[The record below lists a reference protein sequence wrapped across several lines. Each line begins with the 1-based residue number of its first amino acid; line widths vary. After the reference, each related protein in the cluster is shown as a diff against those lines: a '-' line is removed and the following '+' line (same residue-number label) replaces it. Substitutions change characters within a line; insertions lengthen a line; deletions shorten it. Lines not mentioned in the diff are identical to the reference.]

1 MDGRD
6 RVRSVK
12 SFGPLRGMRE
22 VRRAWR
28 RRGGAAAL
36 PERGPERARVPGA
49 AREARA
55 LPGGGVVRFARSELR
70 IMVAVGGA
78 VFCGWDGAE
87 PAPSYGLAGEPPE
100 PDPRAELEPDKNGG
114 WRVVSERVTVEV
126 SRNGGV
132 EIRTPGGVALRR
144 DLPPRWW
151 ETAAG
156 GPARW
161 SLRSEVPADARVFG
175 LGGRA
180 SGLRL
185 RDTAYRLW
193 NGGAATGAGP
203 EEDAPYISMPVQTVV
218 ADAGTHLV
226 FHDTTWGGKVTV
238 REGEEGAGSGHD
250 RPGTIEMRMDGGPL
264 RCWVVVGSPARV
276 LSGFAQLTGA
286 PALPPSWALGRHHA
300 GGPPV
305 DERSVRDLAEEG
317 RERSVPLSAVHLG
330 GGAADAGEPFAVDEE
345 RFPELPVLAK
355 DLAEDDVRLVRVVAP
370 AVEARPESAVY
381 GSGAA
386 AGVFVKDADGR
397 VVRGADG
404 RAHPDFTDPRVR
416 AWWAEWYE
424 DVAAQGFSG
433 VWHEPEGPAPEGA
446 PAVPWSA
453 PRVLEGRGGDGREAH
468 NVGGLS
474 MARAAYEGLRG
485 CRPAERPF
493 VVSRAGW
500 AGMQRYGGA
509 WCDEVPAGWAGLR
522 AALSLVLGLGLS
534 GVPLA
539 GARTAAAGGDA
550 SGPPAPAADGEGEL
564 WLRGLQLG
572 AFLPLFLTAGVP
584 RATGRY
590 ADAVAAVLRE
600 RERLRPYLVSLAHLS
615 RLTGAP
621 MVRPLWWGCPE
632 DRALRDCEDAFL
644 LGDSLL
650 VAPVLERG
658 AACRAVRLPRG
669 RWYDTATE
677 RVHEGPG
684 TVTVDAPPA
693 RIPVLARA
701 GTVLAVRGADG
712 AVELEAWAPAP
723 GRKGGGLVVRDSG
736 DGWAEPEIER
746 YATGWA
752 DGRVG
757 VERWVGDDRVPV
769 TSGLRMRGPV
779 HGTPS
784 GSAP

>member
-1 MDGRD
+1 MNGRD
-6 RVRSVK
+6 LVRSVK

-22 VRRAWR
+22 ARAARRS
-28 RRGGAAAL
+28 RGAGAQP

-49 AREARA
+49 ACEARP

-70 IMVAVGGA
+70 IVVAVGGA

-100 PDPRAELEPDKNGG
+100 PDPRAGIEPDKDGG

-126 SRNGGV
+126 SRHGGV
-132 EIRTPGGVALRR
+132 EIRTPGGVVLRR

-151 ETAAG
+151 EPVAG

-161 SLRSEVPADARVFG
+161 SLRSEVPPDARVFG

-180 SGLRL
+180 SGVRL
-185 RDTAYRLW
+185 RETAYRLW
-193 NGGAATGAGP
+193 NGGTAGP
-203 EEDAPYISMPVQTVV
+203 GAVEGAPPISMPVQTVV

-226 FHDTTWGGKVTV
+226 FHDTTWGGRVTV
-238 REGEEGAGSGHD
+238 REGQEGAGSGHD

-264 RCWVVVGSPARV
+264 RSWVVVGSPARV
-276 LSGFAQLTGA
+276 LSGYAQLTGA

-300 GGPPV
+300 GGTAA
-305 DERSVRDLAEEG
+305 DERRVRELAEES

-330 GGAADAGEPFAVDEE
+330 GPSDGGEPFALDGGL
-345 RFPELPVLAK
+345 FPALPALAK
-355 DLAEDDVRLVRVVAP
+355 DLAEDDVRLVRVVDP
-370 AVEARPESAVY
+370 AVGVRPEGAVY
-381 GSGAA
+381 AGGAA
-386 AGVFVKDADGR
+386 AGVFLRDADGGELRSGGRSGGAGR
-397 VVRGADG
+397 V
-404 RAHPDFTDPRVR
+404 HPDFTDPRAR

-424 DVAAQGFSG
+424 DLVAQGFSG
-433 VWHEPEGPAPEGA
+433 VWHEPEGRGLAAAGGLPP
-446 PAVPWSA
+446 VT

-468 NVGGLS
+468 NVAGTA
-474 MARAAYEGLRG
+474 MARAAWDGLRG

-493 VVSRAGW
+493 VVSRSGW

-509 WCDEVPAGWAGLR
+509 WCDEVPEGWPGLR

-539 GARTAAAGGDA
+539 GARTATAPDGLGG
-550 SGPPAPAADGEGEL
+550 ADGEHSAEL
-564 WLRGLQLG
+564 SLRGVQLG
-572 AFLPLFLTAGVP
+572 AYLPLLLTAGGP
-584 RATGRY
+584 DAAGPY
-590 ADAVAAVLRE
+590 ADAVAAALRE

-650 VAPVLERG
+650 VAPVLEPG
-658 AACRAVRLPRG
+658 AVRRSVRLPRG

-677 RVHEGPG
+677 RVFEGPG
-684 TVTVDAPPA
+684 TVTPDAPPE

-701 GTVLAVRGADG
+701 GAVFAVRGAGG
-712 AVELEAWAPAP
+712 AVELEVWAPAP

-746 YATGWA
+746 YASGW
-752 DGRVG
+752 DGGRVV
-757 VERWVGDDRVPV
+757 VERWAGEDRVPV
-769 TSGLRMRGPV
+769 TKGLRVRGRPR
-779 HGTPS
+779 G
-784 GSAP
+784 AA